1 MSMIEDEFAQVSP
14 LLDDVIQQIDRME
27 ISPQERAAI
36 MALLMTRISTIARKR
51 MIDAL
56 FARVPV
62 DEKISEQIAE
72 LLMRSCTESDEEVR
86 QHEQLYAAEGTMQ

>member
-1 MSMIEDEFAQVSP
+1 MSTIEEKFTQVSP
-14 LLDDVIQQIDRME
+14 LLDDAIQQIDRME

-36 MALLMTRISTIARKR
+36 MALLMTRISTVARKR

-56 FARVPV
+56 FARVSV
-62 DEKISEQIAE
+62 NVETSEKIAE
-72 LLMRSCTESDEEVR
+72 TLMRACAESDAEVR

>member
-1 MSMIEDEFAQVSP
+1 MTTIEDEFAQVSP
-14 LLDDVIQQIDRME
+14 LLDDAIRQIDRME
-27 ISPQERAAI
+27 ISPQERAAV

-62 DEKISEQIAE
+62 NVETSEKIAE
-72 LLMRSCTESDEEVR
+72 MLMRACAESDAEVN
-86 QHEQLYAAEGTMQ
+86 QHEQLYAVEGTMQ

>member
-1 MSMIEDEFAQVSP
+1 MTTIEDKFAQVSP
-14 LLDDVIQQIDRME
+14 LLDDAIQQIDRME
-27 ISPQERAAI
+27 ISPQERAAV

-62 DEKISEQIAE
+62 NTETSEKIAE
-72 LLMRSCTESDEEVR
+72 LLMRSCAESEAEVC